1 VTLPASDPDLTGTTG
16 CSLVGSTSDARLTV
30 NLSNTPTLCQAQLV
44 DSGSGPGTVTFQFHA
59 SDSLGTGNTATV
71 TVNIGTPPVDE
82 PLTQT
87 VNGGQLVLSCSN
99 PDTNGGTPALT
110 CPEFQFAPVTLN
122 GLEQTTTG
130 AGSTLYVSDNRG
142 DPTAG
147 WDLSAF
153 MVATPIGAGS
163 NTNASCSGIVAFCNA
178 DVGSHAL
185 DASGNGQIAKGNL
198 SIGSITC
205 TPHGGNLN
213 PAGTTGA
220 GGTFATTEAICSAL
234 ATQSGGTFDVTKS
247 YTLKIPSSVYAGK
260 YWGTVEFLV
269 Q

>member
-1 VTLPASDPDLTGTTG
+1 VTVTNA
-16 CSLVGSTSDARLTV
+16 
-30 NLSNTPTLCQAQLV
+30 PTLCQAQLV

-110 CPEFQFAPVTLN
+110 CPEFQFAPITLN

-163 NTNASCSGIVAFCNA
+163 NTNSSCSGIVAFCNA

-205 TPHGGNLN
+205 TPHGGNLRSWWHVRRD
-213 PAGTTGA
+213 AAHLLGA
-220 GGTFATTEAICSAL
+220 RHEERRYLRRDEVVHVDDPVVGVRRQVLGDR
-234 ATQSGGTFDVTKS
+234 GVPRPVVG
-247 YTLKIPSSVYAGK
+247 
-260 YWGTVEFLV
+260 
-269 Q
+269 